1 MQVLK
6 NISNYHLCIIENS
19 VINPA
24 LLLNKKHRITLVSI
38 IIKIIGLDNITLDHD
53 SMDTELISIC
63 RKIVIL
69 LAK

>member
-6 NISNYHLCIIENS
+6 NINNYHLSIIENS
-19 VINPA
+19 VINPT
-24 LLLNKKHRITLVSI
+24 LLLNKKYRITLVSI
-38 IIKIIGLDNITLDHD
+38 IIKIIGLENITLDHG
-53 SMDTELISIC
+53 SMDTELTSIC